1 MGEGQV
7 TVLLVED
14 DDSLRL
20 LCRVNLELAGFR
32 VREAPTLAEA
42 RAALLEGPDVV
53 LLDLHI
59 SGENAHPILEEAKLV
74 DPAPAVLLFSGT
86 AEIDSALRSR
96 ADGAVPKPFEI
107 DALIGAVRDAARR
120 PA

>member
-1 MGEGQV
+1 VGEGQV

-53 LLDLHI
+53 LLDLHV
-59 SGENAHPILEEAKLV
+59 SGENAHPILEEAKLLE
-74 DPAPAVLLFSGT
+74 PAPSVLLFSGT
-86 AEIDSALRSR
+86 AEIDAELRSR

>member
-1 MGEGQV
+1 V

-20 LCRVNLELAGFR
+20 LCRLNLELDGFR
-32 VREAPTLAEA
+32 VREAPTVSEA
-42 RAALLEGPDVV
+42 RAGLEERPDVV
-53 LLDLHI
+53 LLDLHVA
-59 SGENAHPILEEAKLV
+59 GEDAHPILDEAKLL

-86 AEIDSALRSR
+86 AEIGAELRSR

-107 DALIGAVRDAARR
+107 DALLAAVRGAARR
-120 PA
+120 PV